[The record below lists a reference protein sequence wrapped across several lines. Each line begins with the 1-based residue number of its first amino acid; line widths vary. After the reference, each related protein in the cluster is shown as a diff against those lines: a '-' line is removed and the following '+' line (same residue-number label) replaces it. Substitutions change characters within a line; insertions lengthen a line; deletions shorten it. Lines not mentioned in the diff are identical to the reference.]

1 MAFASTNQNKFREVQ
16 SILSLH
22 GIETVFANVEPLEI
36 QSDSLEIV
44 ARGKVKSAFEKAH
57 MPVIV
62 EDDGL
67 FIKSLNGFPGPYS
80 SYVFKTL
87 GNAGIMRL
95 LDGLPDRSAAF
106 TSMIAYYD
114 GQNVMVF
121 EGTVQGM
128 IAYRIAEGGWGFDPI
143 FIPAGT
149 TLPFS
154 QLPNKNDY
162 SHRRKALEK
171 FASWF
176 LGFQNKP

>member
-1 MAFASTNQNKFREVQ
+1 VAFASTNQNKFGEVQ

-22 GIETVFANVEPLEI
+22 GIEAVFARVELLEI
-36 QSDSLEIV
+36 QSDSLEVV
-44 ARGKVKSAFEKAH
+44 AKEKVKSAFEKAH

-87 GNAGIMRL
+87 GNAGIIKL

-114 GQNVMVF
+114 GRNVVVF
-121 EGTVQGM
+121 EGTVEGM
-128 IAYRIAEGGWGFDPI
+128 IADRIAEGGWGFDPI

-149 TLPFS
+149 DLPFS
-154 QLPNKNDY
+154 RLPNKNDY

-176 LGFQNKP
+176 LAS